1 MKIVR
6 RLRGKRLLAASGLAT
21 FAPAAFA
28 LCSGFTDVDAAPPF
42 CTAVD
47 WLRNRA
53 ITLGCTSSTLYCPNN
68 AVTRLQ
74 MAAFMN
80 RLGTALTP
88 TIVYEE
94 EQGGSTV
101 LDATNV
107 PRVCE
112 TADVAPATYPRAVS
126 FGAVFNTQAGAKAR
140 VGMAVVISEDGGPWT
155 PQGTAQ
161 QLSGSGTS
169 RWVNGTTWQGNIA
182 LNPGTSYK
190 FALLIAPVVVPS
202 TLNAWSCQLKG
213 IVASRTGGGVPH

>member
-1 MKIVR
+1 MKIAR
-6 RLRGKRLLAASGLAT
+6 RRSVQRLLAASALAT

-28 LCSGFTDVDAAPPF
+28 LCSGFTDVDGAPPF
-42 CTAVD
+42 CPAVD

-68 AVTRLQ
+68 PVTRLQ

-80 RLGTALTP
+80 RLGNALTP
-88 TIVYEE
+88 TIVYQQ
-94 EQGGSTV
+94 EQGGTAV
-101 LDATNV
+101 LDATNL

-112 TADVAPATYPRAVS
+112 TSDFAPASYPRSVNL
-126 FGAVFNTQAGAKAR
+126 GAVFNMQAGALAR
-140 VGMAVVISEDGGPWT
+140 VNLAVMISADGGPWL

-161 QLSGSGTS
+161 QMSGDGTS

-182 LNPGTSYK
+182 LNAGTSYK
-190 FALLIAPVVVPS
+190 FALVIGPAIVPS

-213 IVASRTGGGVPH
+213 IVASRTGGGVPY